1 MNEFIAAEPAPQ
13 KADSIANG
21 DFWPDICPVEF
32 ARSMRL
38 DGTTTPERQREA
50 LIAAMINVNRELQAW
65 RLTQQSL
72 GYLTAQDVPG
82 DDLVDGESPR
92 VHNYR
97 RAVFCI
103 AKANVTERYRDFDA
117 TAKGDRRATSLESE
131 VDDLWRDAR
140 WAMRELQGLNHNTV
154 ALL

>member
-1 MNEFIAAEPAPQ
+1 MNDFIAAEPP
-13 KADSIANG
+13 KDADLISNG
-21 DFWPDICPVEF
+21 DFWPAICPAAF
-32 ARSMRL
+32 TSAMRL

-50 LIAAMINVNRELQAW
+50 LIAAMVNTNRELKVW
-65 RLTQQSL
+65 RLLQQER
-72 GYLTAQDVPG
+72 GYLSLKEVPY
-82 DDLVDGESPR
+82 DDLVDGESPG

-103 AKANVTERYRDFDA
+103 AKANITERYRDFDA
-117 TAKGDRRATSLESE
+117 TAKGDRRADSLESA

-154 ALL
+154 ALI